1 MYVYM
6 YVYVCICMYM
16 YVYVC
21 ICMYACSYIR
31 INLCIILIPGV
42 WQELKHPAKTVQGPA
57 PPDMF
62 GAGVKSFLGV
72 SLTGLEG
79 KGYELCQSQLS
90 TLG

>member
-1 MYVYM
+1 MYVY
-6 YVYVCICMYM
+6 VSVCICMYM
-16 YVYVC
+16 YV
-21 ICMYACSYIR
+21 CSYIR
-31 INLCIILIPGV
+31 IILCIILIPGV

-79 KGYELCQSQLS
+79 KYYIVQIV
-90 TLG
+90 

>member
-1 MYVYM
+1 MLYYVM
-6 YVYVCICMYM
+6 LCYVRTYV
-16 YVYVC
+16 
-21 ICMYACSYIR
+21 CSYIR
-31 INLCIILIPGV
+31 INSCIILIPGV

-79 KGYELCQSQLS
+79 KGCELINYARICQSQLS
-90 TLG
+90 TLE